1 MHYIDDLAL
10 LDVTDEVMLGGNVS
24 PRLEGPTPRALVHRL
39 VGAGQNL
46 NPQPGP
52 VPQGHAGVPPLYTSR
67 TVASMNAA
75 NYVM

>member
-10 LDVTDEVMLGGNVS
+10 LDVSDEVMLGGNVS
-24 PRLEGPTPRALVHRL
+24 PHLDGPTPRALVHLL
-39 VGAGQNL
+39 VGAGHNL
-46 NPQPGP
+46 NPPPGP
-52 VPQGHAGVPPLYTSR
+52 VPQGHPGVPPKYTSR